1 MIKKILLSIASL
13 FLFYRSWDLI
23 LGWGKINID
32 SFGITM
38 IWAFLAN
45 LFILGAFAF
54 AGFAWPT
61 YRLLTVKYYR
71 IKSPKTLQNLSE
83 KVGVPLFQKF
93 LLATFWRD
101 KKQRKNYFDGTKTGI
116 KNWLIESKKSEF
128 GHLIPFLILTGLSIW
143 SVFSGNIQ
151 LAFLTQFMN
160 VFANLY
166 PVLLQ
171 RTHRARIQKFSE
183 RMK

>member
-1 MIKKILLSIASL
+1 M
-13 FLFYRSWDLI
+13 
-23 LGWGKINID
+23 
-32 SFGITM
+32 
-38 IWAFLAN
+38 AN

-61 YRLLTVKYYR
+61 HRLLADKYYR
-71 IKSPKTLQNLSE
+71 IQSPKTLQDLSK

-93 LLATFWRD
+93 LLATVWRS
-101 KKQRKNYFDGTKTGI
+101 KKQQKNYFDGTKAGI
-116 KNWLIESKKSEF
+116 KNWIIESKKSEF

-151 LAFLTQFMN
+151 LALLSQFMN

-171 RTHRARIQKFSE
+171 RTHRARIQRVFD